1 MARWMVLLAGILVAQ
16 VVPTWAAEPESTP
29 KKPTT
34 SKEIPT
40 GKPTSA
46 DLDFFESKVRPLLA
60 ERCYGCHSAQKKQEG
75 LLALDSR
82 TGWEKGGASGP
93 ALQPGNPDKS
103 LLIKAVRYAGLE
115 MPPNK
120 KLDPK
125 EIAILEQWVK
135 MGAPDPRTGA
145 A

>member
-1 MARWMVLLAGILVAQ
+1 MARWMVLHAGLLVAL
-16 VVPTWAAEPESTP
+16 VVPIWAAEPESTP

-34 SKEIPT
+34 PQEVPA

-46 DLDFFESKVRPLLA
+46 GLAFFEAKVRPLLA
-60 ERCYGCHSAQKKQEG
+60 EHCYRCHSAQTKQKG
-75 LLALDSR
+75 QLVLDTR
-82 TGWEKGGASGP
+82 AGWEKGGESGP

-103 LLIKAVRYAGLE
+103 LLIKAVRHAGPQ

-120 KLDPK
+120 KLDLK

-135 MGAPDPRTGA
+135 MGAPDPRT
-145 A
+145 